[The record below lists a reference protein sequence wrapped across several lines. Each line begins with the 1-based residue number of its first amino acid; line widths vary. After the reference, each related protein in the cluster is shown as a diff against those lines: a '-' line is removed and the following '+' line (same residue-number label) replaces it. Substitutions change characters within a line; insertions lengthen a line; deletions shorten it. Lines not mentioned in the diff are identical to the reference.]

1 MGYSD
6 GALRRVLVT
15 GTVTVTGEG
24 TRCEGFT
31 VADAAGPR
39 ETAILAAA
47 WAIQQLQRDLIAM
60 IEQPGCRR
68 ITTEP
73 PALPTVTRP
82 ARPQP

>member
-1 MGYSD
+1 MAYSD
-6 GALRRVLVT
+6 GAMRRVLVT

-31 VADAAGPR
+31 VADAGPR

-68 ITTEP
+68 IAIDP
-73 PALPTVTRP
+73 PALPTRPGP
-82 ARPQP
+82 ARRNP